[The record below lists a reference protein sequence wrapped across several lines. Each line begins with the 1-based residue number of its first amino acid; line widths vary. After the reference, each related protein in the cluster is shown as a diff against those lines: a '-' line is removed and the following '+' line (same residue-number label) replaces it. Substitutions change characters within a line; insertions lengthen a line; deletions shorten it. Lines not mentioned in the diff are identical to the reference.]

1 MNFNFYGAIFMKI
14 SRYLSVG
21 LATALLMCVFAT
33 TFGTA
38 QATTVK
44 RGSMTETT
52 TRTTAS
58 TPRTK
63 RQTMTRRRQRYS
75 ALTLKT
81 SAKKTK
87 RVPKAKSLSKESY

>member
-1 MNFNFYGAIFMKI
+1 MKI
-14 SRYLSVG
+14 SKRYLSVG
-21 LATALLMCVFAT
+21 LATALLMCVLAT
-33 TFGTA
+33 TFGTPV

-44 RGSMTETT
+44 QGSMTETT
-52 TRTTAS
+52 TRTTVS

-63 RQTMTRRRQRYS
+63 RQPMSRRRQRYS